1 MRLYCEQSFDCAE
14 KLLPPFLRYGASS
27 FILLR
32 DVAVWKLIITMPEN
46 LPRLAV
52 GGIPHVISAAKLIN
66 FSRKHAFFGRNIDFF
81 VENVCNIRK

>member
-1 MRLYCEQSFDCAE
+1 MRLYSKQSLIVRR

-27 FILLR
+27 FITLR

-66 FSRKHAFFGRNIDFF
+66 FSRKHAFFGRNINFL
-81 VENVCNIRK
+81 